1 MYPCHE
7 QTGDAKSQAQVGE
20 YVTIYFN
27 GLAYKVPKGLT
38 VMKALEYVGFRFIRG
53 SGCRGGFCGAC
64 PFIYRF
70 PGDYKIRVGL
80 ACQTTVENNMFISLI
95 PYVPL
100 VEYIPKKEEI
110 KPSAGYVLS
119 LYPEIS
125 RCISCNS
132 CSKACPQ
139 NLSPMDAIQA
149 ILRGDL
155 KKAAELTFECIACGL
170 CSLRCPAEIKH
181 PAVFRL
187 VGRIVGL
194 HLTPKSRMIIER
206 LREIESGKYSAA
218 FEKLLSMPVDE
229 LRKIYDEYLKTG
241 KLPEFLEVK

>member
-1 MYPCHE
+1 M
-7 QTGDAKSQAQVGE
+7 SQASLRR
-20 YVTIYFN
+20 YITIFFN
-27 GLAYKVPKGLT
+27 GEAYSVPHGLT
-38 VMKALEYVGFRFIRG
+38 IMKALEYAGFRFTRG

-64 PFIYRF
+64 PVVYRL

-80 ACQTTVENNMFISLI
+80 ACQTPVEDGMYISLI

-100 VEYIPKKEEI
+100 VEYVPRREEL
-110 KPSAGYVLS
+110 KPDAGYVLK

-125 RCISCNS
+125 RCVSCNA

-139 NLSPMDAIQA
+139 GLSPMDAIQA

-155 KKAAELTFECIACGL
+155 RKAAELTFDCIACGL
-170 CSLRCPAEIKH
+170 CSLRCPAEIRH

-187 VGRIVGL
+187 VGRIVGV
-194 HLTPKSRMIIER
+194 HYMPRSRSAEQR
-206 LREIESGKYSAA
+206 VKEIESGRFNNA
-218 FEKLLSMPVDE
+218 FAKLLSMDPGS

-241 KLPEFLEVK
+241 RLPGDLEV